1 MLVRKKETR
10 ASGDS
15 NGVFVLV
22 CFGACGSSE
31 VFCLVYLLVSLTGIW
46 DNGGCYLYACF
57 VMDGH
62 ERHYRAF
69 LI

>member
-10 ASGDS
+10 TSGDS
-15 NGVFVLV
+15 NCVFVLV

-31 VFCLVYLLVSLTGIW
+31 VYCLVYLLVSLTGIW
-46 DNGGCYLYACF
+46 DNGGFYLYACF

-62 ERHYRAF
+62 EQHYRAF